1 MQATEDF
8 LIPILQNMI
17 KIPTEN
23 PIGETKSLVD
33 YLFSLF
39 PNEKGFRKKII
50 TNQKDGVELHNLV
63 VELGSGQ
70 QKIVLCG
77 HLDTVPAGSKSNWTH
92 NPFVGIIQ
100 DGKVYGRGSADMKG
114 GVVSII
120 GVLFNFLDKQDFLK
134 KYTLVFAA
142 TADEEA
148 GMSGAEALEEAGV
161 MKDSVLLII
170 PEATNLNVG
179 IAEKGVTWV
188 KLLVHGKQAHGS
200 MPEQGINAIEAAA
213 SLYSQLH
220 SCLSDASSDILGK
233 STLNIGTITG
243 GTKIN
248 VVPNN
253 VEIEL
258 DFRLVP
264 EEDQD
269 LVLQKLKELQPVM
282 GSYEVE
288 IIQNLPALI
297 STKSAFVSNLT
308 KLTGT
313 STVGLSYGTDAAK
326 LLKNKDIP
334 FVIFGPGDNT
344 VIHQD
349 NEFVPISQVLQI
361 SQFLTQAL
369 VETYGQV

>member
-1 MQATEDF
+1 MTSTEEF

-33 YLFSLF
+33 YLYTLF
-39 PNEKGFRKKII
+39 PDEKGFRKRII
-50 TNQKDGVELHNLV
+50 THQKDEIELHNLV
-63 VELGSGQ
+63 VELGTGP

-77 HLDTVPAGSKSNWTH
+77 HLDTVPAGSKSNWKH
-92 NPFVGIIQ
+92 DPFAGIVQ

-120 GVLFNFLDKQDFLK
+120 GVLFDFLDKTDFLT
-134 KYTLVFAA
+134 KYTLVFAG

-161 MKDSVLLII
+161 MKDAILLII

-179 IAEKGVTWV
+179 IAEKGVTWI

-200 MPEQGINAIEAAA
+200 MPEQGINAIESAA

-220 SCLSDASSDILGK
+220 SCLSDVSSDILGK

-269 LVLQKLKELQPVM
+269 LVLQKLKELKPEK
-282 GSYEVE
+282 GTYEIE

-297 STKSAFVSNLT
+297 SSKSTFVSNLC

-326 LLKNKDIP
+326 LLKNTNIP

-349 NEFVPISQVLQI
+349 NEYVPISQVLQI
-361 SQFLTQAL
+361 KQFITQAL
-369 VETYGQV
+369 LETYGQV

>member
-1 MQATEDF
+1 MSSTEEF

-23 PIGETKSLVD
+23 PVGKTKEVVD
-33 YLFSLF
+33 YLYTIF
-39 PNEKGFRKKII
+39 PSEKGFRKRII
-50 TNQKDGVELHNLV
+50 THEKDGVELHNLI
-63 VELGSGQ
+63 VELGSGPH
-70 QKIVLCG
+70 KIVLCG
-77 HLDTVPAGSKSNWTH
+77 HLDTVPAGKKSNWKH
-92 NPFVGIIQ
+92 DPFAGIIE
-100 DGKVYGRGSADMKG
+100 DGKVFGRGSADMKG
-114 GVVSII
+114 GVTSII
-120 GVLFNFLDKQDFLK
+120 GVLFDFLDKPDFLT

-148 GMSGAEALEEAGV
+148 GMSGAEALELEGV
-161 MKDSVLLII
+161 MKEAILLII

-188 KLLVHGKQAHGS
+188 KLHVHGKQAHGS

-220 SCLSDASSDILGK
+220 SCLSGVTSDILGK
-233 STLNIGTITG
+233 STLNIGTIAG

-248 VVPNN
+248 VVPNE

-264 EEDQD
+264 EEDQE
-269 LVLQKLKELQPVM
+269 LVLHKLQELKPKI
-282 GSYEVE
+282 GSCDVE
-288 IIQNLPALI
+288 IIQNLPAVI
-297 STKSAFVSNLT
+297 SAKGEFAT
-308 KLTGT
+308 KLAKLAN
-313 STVGLSYGTDAAK
+313 SSMIGLTYGTDAAK
-326 LLKNKDIP
+326 LLKNKDVP

-349 NEFVPISQVLQI
+349 NEYVTIEQVLQI
-361 SQFLTQAL
+361 SQFITQAL
-369 VETYGQV
+369 LETYN